1 MSGTFGALQSK
12 FHGFWT
18 MMFGS
23 PYGNHPTA
31 RPIAARARIAADA
44 DLRGCARAG
53 SAATATAS
61 ATWRAVAI
69 NSAAVNA
76 APEPKLAVHLP
87 WINEGQAE
95 LNGLDVVRAPARTA
109 QAAQGCSSWFL
120 WGASCT

>member
-53 SAATATAS
+53 SAATAS

-76 APEPKLAVHLP
+76 EPKLAVHLP
-87 WINEGQAE
+87 LDQRRASRAE
-95 LNGLDVVRAPARTA
+95 RA
-109 QAAQGCSSWFL
+109 
-120 WGASCT
+120 

>member
-1 MSGTFGALQSK
+1 MSDTFGALQSK
-12 FHGFWT
+12 FHVVSWT

-76 APEPKLAVHLP
+76 EPKLAVHLP
-87 WINEGQAE
+87 LDQRRASRAE
-95 LNGLDVVRAPARTA
+95 RA
-109 QAAQGCSSWFL
+109 
-120 WGASCT
+120 